1 MSIHV
6 DVCRPRFGPMSKLVV
21 IWRFVA
27 KSMSRRGVSKK
38 VCDSGPWPPPPG
50 ITHAQK
56 IRKYNFHAKG
66 FHGTGFFFPI
76 DWNSFI
82 ANVEINKKIT
92 NGTWNNFRHR
102 QISLPV
108 GSLGVKFHCI
118 LFWGLFLAI
127 FSIPYHLHL
136 HYLARFC
143 SWIQMLESSME
154 QAWAPKGTLEP

>member
-1 MSIHV
+1 MVIFFLIFPGPETAAV
-6 DVCRPRFGPMSKLVV
+6 GPGKNLCRG
-21 IWRFVA
+21 
-27 KSMSRRGVSKK
+27 
-38 VCDSGPWPPPPG
+38 PPPPG

-56 IRKYNFHAKG
+56 IRKYNFPAQDTVEIHAKG
-66 FHGTGFFFPI
+66 FHGTSFFFPI

-108 GSLGVKFHCI
+108 GSLGVKFHC
-118 LFWGLFLAI
+118 LPFWGLFLAF
-127 FSIPYHLHL
+127 FSIPYRLYL

-143 SWIQMLESSME
+143 SWIQILESRME